1 MHLII
6 GKIDMGQ
13 KITIRINSKKYELSA
28 KTPDDEEIYRNA
40 AKLVESTLSKYSNR
54 FPEKDTSELLTFVAL
69 NECIARL
76 SARRMVESLEN
87 EVKALEKQ
95 TNTYLDGIKD

>member
-13 KITIRINSKKYELSA
+13 KITIRINGKKYELSA

-40 AKLVESTLSKYSNR
+40 AKLVESTLSKYR

>member
-1 MHLII
+1 M
-6 GKIDMGQ
+6 
-13 KITIRINSKKYELSA
+13 
-28 KTPDDEEIYRNA
+28 
-40 AKLVESTLSKYSNR
+40 ESTLSKYSNR

-76 SARRMVESLEN
+76 SARRMVESIEN